1 MSERAKGF
9 LAGVLLIVCVWAAS
23 GLLGDSSKTDTIDA
37 ANPGT
42 TSTSSPTTV
51 DSTAPEPASTAP
63 STLAEAPATVQFS
76 DLDPIRMAELPPEA
90 VETINLIFEGGPFP
104 FRKDDS
110 VFQNREALL
119 PDFERGHYREYTVI
133 TPGSDDRGARR
144 IVAGERGEVYYTTDH
159 YSSFKEVVS

>member
-9 LAGVLLIVCVWAAS
+9 LAGVLLIICVWAAT
-23 GLLGDSSKTDTIDA
+23 GLLGNSSTTDTIDA

-42 TSTSSPTTV
+42 TTASPTTV
-51 DSTAPEPASTAP
+51 NTTAPEPAPTAP
-63 STLAEAPATVQFS
+63 STLAEAPATAQFS

-90 VETINLIFEGGPFP
+90 VETISLIFEGGPFP
-104 FRKDDS
+104 FSKDDS
-110 VFQNREALL
+110 VFQNREGLL

-133 TPGSDDRGARR
+133 TPGSQDRGARR
-144 IVAGERGEVYYTTDH
+144 IVAGERGEVYYTADH